1 MMGRTYFSNNRS
13 YKIVYCTPALYSA
26 GGVERVVSFK
36 ASYFADVYDYDVT
49 VIITEGFGKSP
60 FFPLSD
66 KVKVINL
73 NLCFENLWKVSFI
86 KKILLYIKKQHK
98 YRLLLTRELMRIRPD
113 FTISVLRREVNF
125 ICSIQDGSV
134 KIGELHVNR
143 ANYRNFTPSDSNP
156 LKRIFA
162 RFWINNLV
170 EHLKKLDRMVVL
182 TESAWFDWP
191 ELNNLLLIP
200 DPLPFRVDRISTL
213 SKKRV
218 ISIGRYDFE
227 KGNDLLLRAWAKVQK
242 SCEDWT
248 LDIFGM
254 GEQTQYRQIIK
265 ELGIDVS
272 RCHLHGSLF
281 NVKDEYLDS
290 SIFVLPSRSE
300 GFGLVVIE
308 AMSCGLPVI
317 SFDCDNGPRN
327 IILNGQNGY
336 LVPPFDINEY
346 ADRIIQLIQNEELR
360 LQMGKNAQ
368 HSSHKYDIDTIAIQW
383 KKLFDEL
390 KQKT

>member
-1 MMGRTYFSNNRS
+1 
-13 YKIVYCTPALYSA
+13 
-26 GGVERVVSFK
+26 
-36 ASYFADVYDYDVT
+36 
-49 VIITEGFGKSP
+49 
-60 FFPLSD
+60 
-66 KVKVINL
+66 
-73 NLCFENLWKVSFI
+73 
-86 KKILLYIKKQHK
+86 
-98 YRLLLTRELMRIRPD
+98 
-113 FTISVLRREVNF
+113 
-125 ICSIQDGSV
+125 
-134 KIGELHVNR
+134 
-143 ANYRNFTPSDSNP
+143 
-156 LKRIFA
+156 
-162 RFWINNLV
+162 
-170 EHLKKLDRMVVL
+170 
-182 TESAWFDWP
+182 
-191 ELNNLLLIP
+191 
-200 DPLPFRVDRISTL
+200 
-213 SKKRV
+213 
-218 ISIGRYDFE
+218 
-227 KGNDLLLRAWAKVQK
+227 
-242 SCEDWT
+242 
-248 LDIFGM
+248 M

>member
-1 MMGRTYFSNNRS
+1 
-13 YKIVYCTPALYSA
+13 
-26 GGVERVVSFK
+26 
-36 ASYFADVYDYDVT
+36 
-49 VIITEGFGKSP
+49 
-60 FFPLSD
+60 
-66 KVKVINL
+66 
-73 NLCFENLWKVSFI
+73 
-86 KKILLYIKKQHK
+86 
-98 YRLLLTRELMRIRPD
+98 
-113 FTISVLRREVNF
+113 
-125 ICSIQDGSV
+125 
-134 KIGELHVNR
+134 
-143 ANYRNFTPSDSNP
+143 
-156 LKRIFA
+156 
-162 RFWINNLV
+162 
-170 EHLKKLDRMVVL
+170 MVVL
-182 TESAWFDWP
+182 TESALFDWP

-360 LQMGKNAQ
+360 LQMGKNAR
-368 HSSHKYDIDTIAIQW
+368 HSSRKYDIDTIAIQW